1 MIRKIN
7 EQKIFWSDELLYNKV
22 IEKCRRKMFDRVND
36 VFLNESER
44 FLDTWFEMRSD
55 LKKSCRKGKE

>member
-36 VFLNESER
+36 VFLNENGR
-44 FLDTWFEMRSD
+44 FLDTWFEMKSD